1 MARIAVVIHSLT
13 GGGSEHVAARMASWW
28 AEHGYE
34 VSLLTLDSVEVDA
47 IPVSSRVTRVG
58 LGLMSDSSGLLSAL
72 LANRQRVRELRRVLL
87 ETNAEHVISL
97 TDRMNVVTLLACR
110 GTKLQPVVCERT
122 DPRHSLMGRLWSWL
136 RDRTYRRARA
146 IVVQTAA
153 VRDLVLPIA
162 GKAPV
167 EVIPNCVWPADERS
181 VPGQLELPTDHRW
194 LAAVG
199 RFDEQK
205 GFDLLLDAF
214 DLIADQHPNWNLVL
228 VGDGPLRSEYE
239 SRIAAGTLTDRVL
252 LAGWV
257 ENPWQALG
265 KQADVFSLP
274 SRCEGFPNALLE
286 AMAAGLFPVAFDCQ
300 SGPAEIIR
308 HKTDG
313 LLVPNGNVAEFAE
326 ALSRVMSDDALRQ
339 RLADEALAVRTR
351 FSVEHYF
358 EQWNSLL
365 GIG

>member
-28 AEHGYE
+28 AGHGHE
-34 VSLLTLDSVEVDA
+34 VSLLTLDAIENDA
-47 IPVSSRVTRVG
+47 IPVLSAVRRIG
-58 LGLMSDSSGLLSAL
+58 LGLMGDSTGLISAL
-72 LANRQRVRELRRVLL
+72 LANQRRVRELRRALL
-87 ETNAEHVISL
+87 ETNAEHVVSL
-97 TDRMNVVTLLACR
+97 TDRMNVVTLLASR

-153 VRDLVLPIA
+153 VRDLLLPIA
-162 GKAPV
+162 GTASV
-167 EVIPNCVWPADERS
+167 EVIPNCVWPAEEGS
-181 VPGQLELPTDHRW
+181 VPGELELPPDHRW
-194 LAAVG
+194 IAAVG

-205 GFDLLLDAF
+205 GLDLLLDAF
-214 DLIADQHPNWNLVL
+214 DLIADKHPNWNLVF

-239 SRIAAGTLTDRVL
+239 SRIEAGKLTDRVL

-257 ENPWQALG
+257 ESPWQLLE
-265 KQADVFSLP
+265 KQADVFALP

-286 AMAAGLFPVAFDCQ
+286 AMAAGLCPVAFDCQ

-308 HKTDG
+308 HEMDG
-313 LLVPNGNVAEFAE
+313 LLVPNGVVAEFAE
-326 ALSRVMSDDALRQ
+326 SLSRVMSDDAFRQ

-351 FSVEHYF
+351 FSAERYF

-365 GIG
+365 GIN